1 MGNWSKR
8 FNIDKVRWPFVCLCA
23 YGGGVGALLGS
34 RGHDRICS
42 VNTSEDIIILIV
54 AVMTSMISAA
64 VQSTQIWWL
73 CSGRLHA
80 PPKDS

>member
-1 MGNWSKR
+1 MGNWSTR
-8 FNIDKVRWPFVCLCA
+8 FNIDKGPLAVRLPLRVW
-23 YGGGVGALLGS
+23 GRVGALLGS

-54 AVMTSMISAA
+54 AVMTGMISAA